1 MSIKKVIKKAYYNVK
16 KIYKIMI
23 GREPIIFKQI
33 SVQYANTGEK
43 FGGWRIYPDAMKS
56 NPLIYSGGI
65 GRNINFDL
73 AMIEKYDAEVFAFD
87 PTPKSLSWIEEKD
100 TPDELNVLPIGI
112 SGHDGE
118 IEMSPPK
125 NSNHVSFSRYKGV
138 AESEKF
144 KVMSIESIMDKYNHG
159 HIDILKLDI
168 EGEEYNVVKDM
179 LDSGLEISQI
189 LIEFHHRFEGFDP
202 DMTKNAISMMD
213 ERGYKVFYVSDTG
226 KEISLVHVDYL

>member
-1 MSIKKVIKKAYYNVK
+1 MSLKKVIKKAYYNVK
-16 KIYKIMI
+16 RIYEIMI
-23 GREPIIFKQI
+23 GREPIVFKQI
-33 SVQYANTGEK
+33 SVRYVNTGEE

-73 AMIEKYDAEVFAFD
+73 AMIEKYGAEVFAFD

-118 IEMSPPK
+118 IEMSPPR
-125 NSNHVSFSRYKGV
+125 NSNHVSFSRYKDV

-144 KVMSIESIMDKYNHG
+144 KAMSMESIMDKYNHE

-179 LDSGLEISQI
+179 LELDLEISQI
-189 LIEFHHRFEGFDP
+189 LIEFHHRFEGFGP
-202 DMTKNAISMMD
+202 DMTKNAISMAN
-213 ERGYKVFYVSDTG
+213 EKGYKVFYVSDTG
-226 KEISLVHVDYL
+226 KEISLVHVDYT